1 VTSASVESWVAAHQ
15 GTRAIRKVLI
25 ANNGI
30 AAVKKMRS

>member
-1 VTSASVESWVAAHQ
+1 MDEFVAAH
-15 GTRAIRKVLI
+15 GGRRAIRKVLI